1 MTTLNIPI
9 DENVEKEAEELF
21 SDFGLDI
28 PTAVNIFLRQSIRE
42 NCIPFNIEREVPNAD
57 TIAAMREAEDMKK
70 HPEKYKHDYI
80 LRLFRGYAVIVQI
93 TFWSESTLREILGAI
108 DKIKKG

>member
-1 MTTLNIPI
+1 MRQCTRCSHAGMTTLNIPI
-9 DENVEKEAEELF
+9 DEKVEKEAEELF

-70 HPEKYKHDYI
+70 HPEKYKGYHDVDEMMKD
-80 LRLFRGYAVIVQI
+80 LLA
-93 TFWSESTLREILGAI
+93 
-108 DKIKKG
+108 

>member
-9 DENVEKEAEELF
+9 DEKVEKEAEELF

-28 PTAVNIFLRQSIRE
+28 PE
-42 NCIPFNIEREVPNAD
+42 NFDYHILVGEREVPNAD

-70 HPEKYKHDYI
+70 HPEKYKGYHDVDEMMKD
-80 LRLFRGYAVIVQI
+80 LLA
-93 TFWSESTLREILGAI
+93 
-108 DKIKKG
+108 

>member
-9 DENVEKEAEELF
+9 DEKVEKEAEELF

-70 HPEKYKHDYI
+70 HPEKSQIRRTTRNK
-80 LRLFRGYAVIVQI
+80 LVLKELFPK
-93 TFWSESTLREILGAI
+93 E
-108 DKIKKG
+108 